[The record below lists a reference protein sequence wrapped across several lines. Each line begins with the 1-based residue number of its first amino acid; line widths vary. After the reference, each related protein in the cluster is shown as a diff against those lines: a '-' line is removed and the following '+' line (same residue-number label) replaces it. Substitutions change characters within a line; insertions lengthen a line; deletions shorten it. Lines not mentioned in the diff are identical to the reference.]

1 MNFEYFFLF
10 KQQIDERQLDIGFDL
25 YSAGHLIWLAV
36 TIVAGIL
43 ISNWYKSRS
52 LDSQDKIRKVFAVT
66 LAVMEVVKNIV
77 IVIIGAPLIEYLPF
91 HLCSFAIFGLLFDA
105 YANKRHITTQ
115 MIAFAFFPGATAALL
130 FCNWTHYPF
139 FNFMNIHSFVFHA
152 WIVFYFLMIYRNGE
166 IKIEYKGIWNTIK
179 VIGAVAPFVFV
190 FNLFTGQN
198 YLFLNEASPGSPLVP
213 VWDIFGTRFGLPG
226 YVFGCVLL
234 VLVVFHILYV
244 VYKLL
249 DKIKNK

>member
-1 MNFEYFFLF
+1 MNFEYFFLYT
-10 KQQIDERQLDIGFDL
+10 QQIKEQGLDIGFEL
-25 YSAGHLIWLAV
+25 YSVGHLIWLAAMLLV
-36 TIVAGIL
+36 GIWL
-43 ISNWYKSRS
+43 SNWYKKEDLERQS
-52 LDSQDKIRKVFAVT
+52 KVRKVFAVV
-66 LAVMEVVKNIV
+66 LAVSEIVKNIV
-77 IVIIGAPLIEYLPF
+77 IVIIGAPIIEYLPF

-105 YANKRHITTQ
+105 YGNKRHITTQ

-139 FNFMNIHSFVFHA
+139 FNFMNIHSFVFHG
-152 WIVFYFLMIYRNGE
+152 WICFYFLMIYRNGE
-166 IKIEYKGIWNTIK
+166 VKIEYKGIWNTIK
-179 VIGAVAPFVFV
+179 VIGAVAPFVFI

-234 VLVVFHILYV
+234 VLVVFHLLYV
-244 VYKLL
+244 VYKCI
-249 DKIKNK
+249 DKVKNK